1 MMNYFIKKI
10 LIFFDYFHK
19 KKIINKLK
27 KICSDRNLKVI
38 LDVGAHEGE
47 SIELFLKNF
56 KVNNIYSFEP
66 SKDTFK
72 ILMENSDEMKKKFSK
87 TNIYLENFAVGDKN
101 EDVQL
106 NCLNETSSSTLRDL
120 NTDSNYFKKKE
131 KYFGKLINEKITVKQ
146 INFKEYLEKKKLK
159 EIDLLKIDTEGYE
172 LEVLKGLKDQIS
184 KVSIIL
190 FEHHYDNMIVKNYK
204 FGDIHHVL
212 KNNGFSKVYKIKMPL
227 RKSFDYIYIKK
238 NE

>member
-1 MMNYFIKKI
+1 MKKVEQNYKECKITNTKECLINNEIVIKENGNYLILMKKKMMNYFIKKI

-146 INFKEYLEKKKLK
+146 INFKEYLEKK
-159 EIDLLKIDTEGYE
+159 
-172 LEVLKGLKDQIS
+172 
-184 KVSIIL
+184 
-190 FEHHYDNMIVKNYK
+190 
-204 FGDIHHVL
+204 
-212 KNNGFSKVYKIKMPL
+212 IK
-227 RKSFDYIYIKK
+227 R
-238 NE
+238 N

>member
-1 MMNYFIKKI
+1 M
-10 LIFFDYFHK
+10 
-19 KKIINKLK
+19 
-27 KICSDRNLKVI
+27 
-38 LDVGAHEGE
+38 
-47 SIELFLKNF
+47 
-56 KVNNIYSFEP
+56 
-66 SKDTFK
+66 
-72 ILMENSDEMKKKFSK
+72 
-87 TNIYLENFAVGDKN
+87 ENFAVGDKN

-212 KNNGFSKVYKIKMPL
+212 KNNGFSKVYKI
-227 RKSFDYIYIKK
+227 
-238 NE
+238 N